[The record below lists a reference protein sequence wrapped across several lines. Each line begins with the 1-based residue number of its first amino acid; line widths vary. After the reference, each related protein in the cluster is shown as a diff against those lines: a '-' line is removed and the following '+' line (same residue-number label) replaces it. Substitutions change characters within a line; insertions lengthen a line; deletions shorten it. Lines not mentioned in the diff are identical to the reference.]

1 MRKIPKTEVRTDW
14 LLVDLSPLLTQ
25 SSTFC
30 GKNAEKSGLNGATS
44 PDRFCC
50 KMQLRGVYLCTFM
63 SILGL
68 FWPRFGS
75 DVSLCLAIFP
85 DRMLVMTGVPLT
97 ASGACR
103 GDRRLCDS
111 SVFITF
117 RARFRP
123 QNAEFWPNLTLFGSN
138 SSQRWRAVCQPS
150 QCSCRDYEETSASI
164 FPPHI
169 SARQLLK

>member
-1 MRKIPKTEVRTDW
+1 

-44 PDRFCC
+44 PVLDQFCC
-50 KMQLRGVYLCTFM
+50 KMVYLCLFM
-63 SILGL
+63 YILGL
-68 FWPRFGS
+68 FWPRFES

-85 DRMLVMTGVPLT
+85 DRLLAMTGVSLT

-103 GDRRLCDS
+103 GGRRLCDS

-138 SSQRWRAVCQPS
+138 SSQRWRAECQPS

-164 FPPHI
+164 FPPQI
-169 SARQLLK
+169 STRQMLK

>member
-1 MRKIPKTEVRTDW
+1 M
-14 LLVDLSPLLTQ
+14 
-25 SSTFC
+25 
-30 GKNAEKSGLNGATS
+30 
-44 PDRFCC
+44 
-50 KMQLRGVYLCTFM
+50 Y
-63 SILGL
+63 ILGL

-85 DRMLVMTGVPLT
+85 DRLLVMTGVPLT
-97 ASGACR
+97 ASGVCR

-169 SARQLLK
+169 STRQMLKWGEWVISSLPALEEPNKLLTLFYTPKFRQNVLKISECTYKNYAKGH